1 MCIADFSSQARIF
14 NFLFFNLFLLQFMLL
29 RHEMLLYKWNSSVDF
44 SEKRYWGFG
53 FVCFFPQEM
62 NAPSFRVEKNEDG
75 SMHLHYYSD
84 RRGLC
89 HIVPGNEAKCRV
101 QINAIDIQNNHIF
114 ADVFR
119 IQYLFSDEAWPWNWS
134 LAEFSV
140 QTPELSISLLPD
152 HS

>member
-1 MCIADFSSQARIF
+1 
-14 NFLFFNLFLLQFMLL
+14 
-29 RHEMLLYKWNSSVDF
+29 
-44 SEKRYWGFG
+44 
-53 FVCFFPQEM
+53 M

-89 HIVPGNEAKCRV
+89 HIVPGNETKCRV

-114 ADVFR
+114 ADALRV
-119 IQYLFSDEAWPWNWS
+119 QYLFSDETRNDETFLFRPWNRS

-152 HS
+152 HF

>member
-1 MCIADFSSQARIF
+1 MADFSSQVRIF
-14 NFLFFNLFLLQFMLL
+14 NFLFFSLFILQFMFL
-29 RHEMLLYKWNSSVDF
+29 RHEMLLYKWNSSVLF
-44 SEKRYWGFG
+44 FRKRYWGFRFG

-89 HIVPGNEAKCRV
+89 HIVPGNETKSRV
-101 QINAIDIQNNHIF
+101 EINAIYIQSNHTF
-114 ADVFR
+114 ANAVR
-119 IQYLFSDEAWPWNWS
+119 VKYLFSDEAWPWNWS
-134 LAEFSV
+134 QVQFSL
-140 QTPELSISLLPD
+140 QTPELSVSLLPD